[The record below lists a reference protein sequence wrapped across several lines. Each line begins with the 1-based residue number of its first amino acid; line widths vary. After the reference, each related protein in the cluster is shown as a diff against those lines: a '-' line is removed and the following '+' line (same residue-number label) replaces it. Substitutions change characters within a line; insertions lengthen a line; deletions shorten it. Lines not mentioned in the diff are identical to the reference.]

1 MEVGPDAVNAV
12 LRVEDALITQEE
24 VMKDLFRS
32 IGILI
37 GVISTVIGGAVAAQA
52 PDGFIEIVNSGS
64 GLCLQRNGDGLGEPI
79 VPQHCDGSPAQRWI
93 ASPATD
99 THSLI
104 ASPLPDNLCL
114 DVRDGVDADRT
125 VVQQWNCNLQVAS
138 MRWQFSTLVPD
149 RFFKLTSDTGSRC
162 LDVAGGSLEPG
173 AQIQI
178 FRCTQDNTNTA
189 QIWETRTITVLDLTG
204 SWTDGSTRRAVLSTR
219 FPSLTIDMSAYGRPA
234 ARGSIVDSSTITVT
248 FPDDAT
254 YTGKL
259 QPPSTIRWSN
269 GSAWTKV

>member
-1 MEVGPDAVNAV
+1 MMNP
-12 LRVEDALITQEE
+12 L
-24 VMKDLFRS
+24 RS

-37 GVISTVIGGAVAAQA
+37 GVVSSVIGGPVAAQA

-64 GLCLQRNGDGLGEPI
+64 GLCLQRNGSGLGEPI
-79 VPQHCDGSPAQRWI
+79 VQQHCDGSPAQRWI
-93 ASPATD
+93 ASDATA
-99 THSLI
+99 THYLI
-104 ASPLPDNLCL
+104 ASPLTEGNFCL

-125 VVQQWNCNLQVAS
+125 VVQQWSCDLRVRS

-178 FRCTQDNTNTA
+178 FRCTRDNTNTA
-189 QIWETRTITVLDLTG
+189 QIWETRAITVLDLTG

-259 QPPSTIRWSN
+259 QPPSMIRWSN
-269 GSAWTKV
+269 GSTWTKV

>member
-1 MEVGPDAVNAV
+1 
-12 LRVEDALITQEE
+12 
-24 VMKDLFRS
+24 MKNLFKS

-37 GVISTVIGGAVAAQA
+37 GVVSTVIGGAVAAQA
-52 PDGFIEIVNSGS
+52 PGGFIQIVNYGS
-64 GLCLQRNGDGLGEPI
+64 GLCLERNGSGLGEPI
-79 VPQHCDGSPAQRWI
+79 LQQPCDPTQNNTAQRWI
-93 ASPATD
+93 AGDAFERD
-99 THSLI
+99 TAKYYTV
-104 ASPLPDNLCL
+104 ASPLPGNLCL

-125 VVQQWNCNLQVAS
+125 VVQQWGCDLRVPS

-149 RFFKLTSDTGSRC
+149 RFFKLTSNTGSRC

-189 QIWETRTITVLDLTG
+189 QIWETRAITVLDLNG
-204 SWTDGSTRRAVLSTR
+204 SWTDGTTRTAVLSTR
-219 FPSLTIDMSAYGRPA
+219 FPSLTIDMSAFGRPA
-234 ARGSIVDSSTITVT
+234 AHGSIVDGSTITVT

-259 QPPSTIRWSN
+259 QRPRTIRWSN